1 MSLPPLTVPT
11 VPFCAPSQACKPQAE
26 CHRELPAGQA
36 SFGEVAQSGQGPGR
50 HAAVSRL
57 GCWHLGVQ
65 GQPVALWLVLCGPGG
80 GGSGG
85 RNPGLWDLRHK
96 QETQDWKWV
105 CRLTGPWV
113 SPGYCPVSLQ
123 AHDLYCICCHPRCA
137 SHSAP
142 SPYIFTKFQQT
153 RYRSH
158 LTDGKTE
165 V

>member
-57 GCWHLGVQ
+57 GCWHLEVQ

-80 GGSGG
+80 GGGVRRQEPRALGSQTQAG
-85 RNPGLWDLRHK
+85 NPGLEMGLSSHRALGESWLLPR
-96 QETQDWKWV
+96 
-105 CRLTGPWV
+105 V
-113 SPGYCPVSLQ
+113 S
-123 AHDLYCICCHPRCA
+123 A
-137 SHSAP
+137 SP
-142 SPYIFTKFQQT
+142 
-153 RYRSH
+153 
-158 LTDGKTE
+158 
-165 V
+165 

>member
-57 GCWHLGVQ
+57 GCWHLEVQ

-80 GGSGG
+80 GGPEAGTPGSGISDTSRKPRIG
-85 RNPGLWDLRHK
+85 NGFVVSQGPG
-96 QETQDWKWV
+96 
-105 CRLTGPWV
+105 
-113 SPGYCPVSLQ
+113 
-123 AHDLYCICCHPRCA
+123 
-137 SHSAP
+137 
-142 SPYIFTKFQQT
+142 
-153 RYRSH
+153 
-158 LTDGKTE
+158 
-165 V
+165 